1 MQKVYQFCLVFI
13 FTYKA
18 FANDKKERSS
28 VSVFS
33 TKRFGSLGFYLY
45 LCTKFR
51 QKMKKSVIA
60 LLAMTFTALT
70 ANGQASKTVSLKV
83 IETSDVHG
91 HFFPYDF
98 MEKKPIKGTLVRASS
113 YINKQRQQYG
123 DRLLLIDNGDILQGQ
138 PCVYWSNY
146 VMPENENLAAKVIN
160 YMKYDA
166 ETVGNHDVE
175 PGQKVYD
182 KWIREVRCP
191 LLGANIV
198 KARATSMT
206 STASKASKEDIY
218 EGLKP
223 YSVHYKDGVKI
234 VVIGMLTPAI
244 PNWLNKSIWKGI
256 EFEEMVSCAKKW
268 MKFIRETE
276 KPDLVFGLFHSG
288 LNGGIKTDDYE
299 ENATE
304 AVAREVPGFDII
316 FFGHDHQVHNEWV
329 TNVEGQR
336 VLCIDPSCYVK
347 NVAEAQIEL
356 TYEKGHLTKKEIK
369 GEIVSVLDE
378 EIDQQMLTH
387 FQPTIDQVKAYVDRK
402 IGRFEH
408 PIYTRESFFGNSAFT
423 DLIHNLQ
430 LQISKANVS
439 FNAPLS
445 FNTVIQAGDVTQG
458 DMFKLYRFENLLFV
472 LRMTGE
478 EIRKHLEFSYDMW
491 TNTMT
496 SPEEHALRLNDA
508 SKEDQQRTGF
518 QYYTFNFDSAA
529 GIDYEVDLTK
539 PDGEKV
545 KILSMSDGTPF
556 DEKKWYKVVMN
567 SYRANGGGEL
577 LTRGAGIPK
586 DSLEGRVLFHTD
598 LDQRHYL
605 TEEIQRMGTID
616 PQPNHNWKFTPE
628 AWVQPALARDRKQL
642 FGE

>member
-1 MQKVYQFCLVFI
+1 
-13 FTYKA
+13 
-18 FANDKKERSS
+18 
-28 VSVFS
+28 
-33 TKRFGSLGFYLY
+33 
-45 LCTKFR
+45 
-51 QKMKKSVIA
+51 MKKV
-60 LLAMTFTALT
+60 LLSTIILMSLT
-70 ANGQASKTVSLKV
+70 CCPSAQSATKKVRLKV

-98 MEKKPIKGTLVRASS
+98 MEKKPIKGTLVRANT
-113 YINKQRQQYG
+113 YINKQRREYG
-123 DRLLLIDNGDILQGQ
+123 DNLLLIDNGDILQGQ

-146 VMPENENLAAKVIN
+146 VMPEDENLAAQVIN

-166 ETVGNHDVE
+166 ETVGNHDIE
-175 PGQKVYD
+175 PGHKVYD

-198 KARATSMT
+198 KETDKNGPANPKS
-206 STASKASKEDIY
+206 IY
-218 EGLKP
+218 TGLKP

-234 VVIGMLTPAI
+234 CIIGLLTPAI

-268 MKFIRETE
+268 MKYIQETE
-276 KPDLVFGLFHSG
+276 HPDLIFGLFHSG
-288 LNGGIKTDDYE
+288 LDGGIDTPEYS
-299 ENATE
+299 ENATA

-316 FFGHDHQVHNEWV
+316 FFGHDHQVHKEWI
-329 TNVEGQR
+329 TNKDGQK

-347 NVAEAQIEL
+347 NVAEAEIEL
-356 TYEKGHLTKKEIK
+356 TYENGRLKEKDIE

-378 EIDQQMLTH
+378 EIDEQMLSH
-387 FQPTIDQVKAYVDRK
+387 FQPAIDKVKEYVDRK
-402 IGRFEH
+402 IGKFEK
-408 PIYTRESFFGNSAFT
+408 PIYTRDSFFGNSSFT

-430 LQISKANVS
+430 LQISKADIS

-445 FNTVIQAGDVTQG
+445 FNSVIKAGDVTQG

-496 SPEEHALRLNDA
+496 SPDDHALRLNEG
-508 SKEDQQRTGF
+508 SKDDQQRTGF
-518 QYYTFNFDSAA
+518 EYYTFNFDSAC

-539 PDGEKV
+539 PNGEKV
-545 KILSMSDGTPF
+545 RILQMSDGQPF

-586 DSLEGRVLFHTD
+586 DSLESRVIFHTD

-605 TEEIQRMGTID
+605 TEEIKRMGVVD
-616 PQPNHNWKFTPE
+616 PEPNHNWKFVPE
-628 AWVQPALARDRKQL
+628 AWAKPALERDRKLL
-642 FGE
+642 FGR

>member
-1 MQKVYQFCLVFI
+1 
-13 FTYKA
+13 
-18 FANDKKERSS
+18 
-28 VSVFS
+28 
-33 TKRFGSLGFYLY
+33 
-45 LCTKFR
+45 
-51 QKMKKSVIA
+51 MKKLFA
-60 LLAMTFTALT
+60 LAFTLLLLQSTDIMAAT
-70 ANGQASKTVSLKV
+70 KTIKLKV

-98 MEKKPIKGTLVRASS
+98 MEKKPIKGTLVRANT
-113 YINKQRQQYG
+113 YINKQRAQYG
-123 DRLLLIDNGDILQGQ
+123 DNLLLIDNGDILQGQ

-146 VMPENENLAAKVIN
+146 VMPVDENLAATVIN

-166 ETVGNHDVE
+166 ETVGNHDIE
-175 PGQKVYD
+175 PGHKVYD

-198 KARATSMT
+198 REECKDGP
-206 STASKASKEDIY
+206 ASFASIY
-218 EGLKP
+218 TGLKP

-244 PNWLNKSIWKGI
+244 PNWLNKSTWKGM
-256 EFEEMVSCAKKW
+256 EFQEMVRCAKKW
-268 MKFIRETE
+268 VKYIQEQER
-276 KPDLVFGLFHSG
+276 PDLIFGLFHSG
-288 LNGGIKTDDYE
+288 MNGGIKTDGYE

-329 TNVEGQR
+329 TNKAGQK
-336 VLCIDPSCYVK
+336 VLIIDPSCYVK
-347 NVAEAQIEL
+347 NVAEAEIEL
-356 TYEKGHLTKKEIK
+356 TYVNGHLTKKDIK
-369 GEIVSVLDE
+369 GEIISVLDE
-378 EIDQQMLTH
+378 DIDQQMLSH
-387 FQPTIDQVKAYVDRK
+387 FQPKIDEIRQYVDRK
-402 IGRFEH
+402 IGYFEN
-408 PIYTRESFFGNSAFT
+408 PIYTRDSFFGNSAFI

-430 LQISKANVS
+430 LQISKADIS

-445 FNTVIQAGDVTQG
+445 FNAVINAGDVTQG

-478 EIRKHLEFSYDMW
+478 EIHKYLEFSYDMW
-491 TNTMT
+491 VNTMT
-496 SPEEHALRLNDA
+496 SPSDHALLLNDA

-518 QYYTFNFDSAA
+518 LHYTFNFDSAS

-539 PDGEKV
+539 PDGKKV
-545 KILSMSDGTPF
+545 RILQMSNGQPF
-556 DEKKWYKVVMN
+556 DEKKWYKVVTN

-586 DSLEGRVLFHTD
+586 DSLEGRVLFNTD
-598 LDQRHYL
+598 MDQRYYL
-605 TEEIQRMGTID
+605 TEEIKKLGTVN
-616 PQPNHNWKFTPE
+616 PQPNHNWRFVPE
-628 AWVQPALARDRKQL
+628 EWVKPALERDRKIL

>member
-1 MQKVYQFCLVFI
+1 MRITRVL
-13 FTYKA
+13 TLA
-18 FANDKKERSS
+18 A
-28 VSVFS
+28 
-33 TKRFGSLGFYLY
+33 T
-45 LCTKFR
+45 
-51 QKMKKSVIA
+51 
-60 LLAMTFTALT
+60 LLTTTLPVATT
-70 ANGQASKTVSLKV
+70 QAATRTVTLKV

-91 HFFPYDF
+91 HFFPHDF
-98 MEKKPIKGTLVRASS
+98 MENRPLTGTLSRAST
-113 YINKQRQQYG
+113 YINQQRQKYG

-146 VMPENENLAAKVIN
+146 VMPDNENLSAAVVN
-160 YMKYDA
+160 YLRYDA

-175 PGQKVYD
+175 PGHKVYD

-198 KARATSMT
+198 Q
-206 STASKASKEDIY
+206 KEQPSAHMLNGRPY
-218 EGLKP
+218 EVYNGLKP

-234 VVIGMLTPAI
+234 CVLGMLTPSI
-244 PNWLNKSIWKGI
+244 PHWLNESIWKGM
-256 EFEEMVSCAKKW
+256 EFLEMVSCAKKW
-268 MKFIRETE
+268 VKYIKEHE
-276 KPDLVFGLFHSG
+276 QPNLIFGLFHSG
-288 LNGGIKTDDYE
+288 RDGGIVDDNGAE
-299 ENATE
+299 ENATA

-329 TNVEGQR
+329 TNKEGQR
-336 VLCIDPSCYVK
+336 VLIIDPSCYVQ
-347 NVAEAQIEL
+347 NVAEAEIKL
-356 TYEKGHLTKKEIK
+356 TFTNGHLTKKDIK
-369 GEIVSVLDE
+369 GSIVSVRDE
-378 EIDQQMLTH
+378 QVDQQMVSHFQKEIDQ
-387 FQPTIDQVKAYVDRK
+387 INSYVSRK

-408 PIYTRESFFGNSAFT
+408 PIYTRESFFGNAAFT

-430 LQISKANVS
+430 MQISKADIS

-445 FNTVIQAGDVTQG
+445 FNTVINAGDVTQA

-496 SPEEHALRLNDA
+496 SPDDHALRLNDD

-518 QYYTFNFDSAA
+518 QYYTFNFDSAC

-539 PDGEKV
+539 PDGQKV
-545 KILSMSDGTPF
+545 RILQMSDGRPF
-556 DEKKWYKVVMN
+556 DEKRWYKVVMN

-577 LTRGAGIPK
+577 LTHGAGIPK
-586 DSLEGRVLFHTD
+586 DSLASRVLFHTEK
-598 LDQRHYL
+598 DQRHYL
-605 TEEIQRMGTID
+605 TQEIERMGTVD
-616 PQPNHNWKFTPE
+616 PQPNHNWRFVPE
-628 AWVQPALARDRKQL
+628 EWVKPALERDRKQL

>member
-1 MQKVYQFCLVFI
+1 
-13 FTYKA
+13 
-18 FANDKKERSS
+18 
-28 VSVFS
+28 
-33 TKRFGSLGFYLY
+33 
-45 LCTKFR
+45 
-51 QKMKKSVIA
+51 MKKIFA
-60 LLAMTFTALT
+60 LAALIIFSNT
-70 ANGQASKTVSLKV
+70 IIVARQDIKTIHLKV

-91 HFFPYDF
+91 HFFPHDF
-98 MEKKPIKGTLVRASS
+98 MENRPLTGTLSRANT
-113 YINKQRQQYG
+113 YINRQRQQYG

-146 VMPENENLAAKVIN
+146 VMPEDENLAASVIN

-166 ETVGNHDVE
+166 ETVGNHDIE
-175 PGQKVYD
+175 PGHKVYD

-198 KARATSMT
+198 TKQEPTDGRPYQVY
-206 STASKASKEDIY
+206 D
-218 EGLKP
+218 GLMP

-234 VVIGMLTPAI
+234 CVLGMLTPSI
-244 PNWLNKSIWKGI
+244 PHWLNRDIWKGM
-256 EFEEMVSCAKKW
+256 EFLEMVACAKKW
-268 MKFIRETE
+268 VKYIKENE
-276 KPDLVFGLFHSG
+276 QPDLIFGLFHSG
-288 LNGGIKTDDYE
+288 LEGGIIDDKGAE
-299 ENATE
+299 ENATA

-316 FFGHDHQVHNEWV
+316 FFGHDHQVHNEWI
-329 TNVEGQR
+329 TNIEGQR
-336 VLCIDPSCYVK
+336 VLIIDPSCYVQ
-347 NVAEAQIEL
+347 NVAEAELVL
-356 TYEKGHLTKKEIK
+356 TYKNGHLVKKDIK
-369 GEIVSVLDE
+369 GQIVSVRDE
-378 EIDQQMLTH
+378 QIDQQMVNH
-387 FQPTIDQVKAYVDRK
+387 FQPQIEAAKKYVARR

-430 LQISKANVS
+430 MKISGADIS

-445 FNTVIQAGDVTQG
+445 FNTVINAGDVTQA

-478 EIRKHLEFSYDMW
+478 EIRKHLEYSYDMW

-496 SPEEHALRLNDA
+496 SPEDHALRLNED

-518 QYYTFNFDSAA
+518 QYYTFNFDSAC

-539 PDGEKV
+539 PDGQKV
-545 KILSMSDGTPF
+545 HILKMSNGQPF

-577 LTRGAGIPK
+577 LTHGAGIPK
-586 DSLEGRVLFHTD
+586 DYPCSLVLFHSE

-605 TEEIQRMGTID
+605 TKEIERMGTIN
-616 PQPNHNWKFTPE
+616 PHPNHNWRFIPE
-628 AWVQPALARDRKQL
+628 EWAKPALERDRKQL

>member
-1 MQKVYQFCLVFI
+1 
-13 FTYKA
+13 
-18 FANDKKERSS
+18 
-28 VSVFS
+28 
-33 TKRFGSLGFYLY
+33 
-45 LCTKFR
+45 
-51 QKMKKSVIA
+51 MKKLVI
-60 LLAMTFTALT
+60 LLIAMIVTTLPSQ
-70 ANGQASKTVSLKV
+70 GQATKTVRLKV

-98 MEKKPIKGTLVRASS
+98 MEKKPLKGTLVRANS
-113 YINKQRQQYG
+113 YISKQRAAYG
-123 DRLLLIDNGDILQGQ
+123 DNLLLIDNGDILQGQ

-146 VMPENENLAAKVIN
+146 VMPENENLAASVIN
-160 YMKYDA
+160 YMRYDA
-166 ETVGNHDVE
+166 ETVGNHDIE
-175 PGQKVYD
+175 PGHKVYD

-198 KARATSMT
+198 KEEYKNGEARPS
-206 STASKASKEDIY
+206 SIY
-218 EGLKP
+218 DGLQP

-234 VVIGMLTPAI
+234 CVIGMLTPAI

-268 MKFIRETE
+268 VKYIQETE
-276 KPDLVFGLFHSG
+276 KPDLLFGLFHSG
-288 LNGGIKTDDYE
+288 LDSGIKTDEYE
-299 ENATE
+299 ENATA

-316 FFGHDHQVHNEWV
+316 FFGHDHQD
-329 TNVEGQR
+329 GGK
-336 VLCIDPSCYVK
+336 VLLIDPSCYVK
-347 NVAEAQIEL
+347 NIAEAEITL
-356 TYEKGHLTKKEIK
+356 TYEKGHLTKKDIK

-378 EIDQQMLTH
+378 DIDQKMLDH
-387 FQPTIDQVKAYVDRK
+387 FQPKIDEIKQYVDRK
-402 IGRFEH
+402 IGRFEN

-430 LQISKANVS
+430 LQISKADIS

-445 FNTVIQAGDVTQG
+445 FNTVIQAGDVTQA

-478 EIRKHLEFSYDMW
+478 EVRKHLEFSYDMW

-496 SPEEHALRLNDA
+496 SPEDHALRLNDE
-508 SKEDQQRTGF
+508 SKDDQQRTGF

-539 PDGEKV
+539 PDGQKV
-545 KILSMSDGTPF
+545 KILQMSDGQPF

-586 DSLEGRVLFHTD
+586 DSLESRVIFNTD

-605 TEEIQRMGTID
+605 TEEIRKMGTVN
-616 PQPNHNWKFTPE
+616 PQPNHNWKFVPE
-628 AWVQPALARDRKQL
+628 DWAKPALERDRILL
-642 FGE
+642 FGK

>member
-1 MQKVYQFCLVFI
+1 
-13 FTYKA
+13 
-18 FANDKKERSS
+18 
-28 VSVFS
+28 
-33 TKRFGSLGFYLY
+33 
-45 LCTKFR
+45 
-51 QKMKKSVIA
+51 MKKV
-60 LLAMTFTALT
+60 LLSTIILMSLT
-70 ANGQASKTVSLKV
+70 YCPSAQSATKKVRLKV

-98 MEKKPIKGTLVRASS
+98 MEKKPIKGTLVRANT
-113 YINKQRQQYG
+113 YINKQRREYG
-123 DRLLLIDNGDILQGQ
+123 DNLLLIDNGDILQGQ

-146 VMPENENLAAKVIN
+146 VMPEDENLAAQVIN

-166 ETVGNHDVE
+166 ETVGNHDIE
-175 PGQKVYD
+175 PGHKVYD

-198 KARATSMT
+198 KEADKNGPANPKS
-206 STASKASKEDIY
+206 IY
-218 EGLKP
+218 TGLKP
-223 YSVHYKDGVKI
+223 YSVHYRDGVKI
-234 VVIGMLTPAI
+234 CIIGLLTPAI

-268 MKFIRETE
+268 MKYIQETE
-276 KPDLVFGLFHSG
+276 HPDLVFGLFHSG
-288 LNGGIKTDDYE
+288 LDGGIDTPEYS
-299 ENATE
+299 ENATA

-316 FFGHDHQVHNEWV
+316 FFGHDHQVHKEWI
-329 TNVEGQR
+329 TNKDGQK

-347 NVAEAQIEL
+347 NVAKAEIEL
-356 TYEKGHLTKKEIK
+356 TYENGRLKEKDIE

-378 EIDQQMLTH
+378 EIDEQMLSH
-387 FQPTIDQVKAYVDRK
+387 FQPAIDKVKEYVDRK
-402 IGRFEH
+402 IGKFEK
-408 PIYTRESFFGNSAFT
+408 PIYTRDSFFGNSSFT

-430 LQISKANVS
+430 LQISKADIS

-445 FNTVIQAGDVTQG
+445 FNSVIKAGDVTQG

-496 SPEEHALRLNDA
+496 SPDDHALRLNEG
-508 SKEDQQRTGF
+508 SKDDQQRTGF
-518 QYYTFNFDSAA
+518 EYYTFNFDSAC

-539 PDGEKV
+539 PNGKKV
-545 KILSMSDGTPF
+545 RILQMSDGQPF

-586 DSLEGRVLFHTD
+586 DSLESRVIFHTD

-605 TEEIQRMGTID
+605 TEEIKRMGVVD
-616 PQPNHNWKFTPE
+616 PEPNHNWKFVPE
-628 AWVQPALARDRKQL
+628 AWAKPALERDRKLL
-642 FGE
+642 FGR

>member
-1 MQKVYQFCLVFI
+1 M
-13 FTYKA
+13 
-18 FANDKKERSS
+18 
-28 VSVFS
+28 
-33 TKRFGSLGFYLY
+33 
-45 LCTKFR
+45 
-51 QKMKKSVIA
+51 
-60 LLAMTFTALT
+60 LLNTNAKT
-70 ANGQASKTVSLKV
+70 ASKTVRMKV

-98 MEKKPIKGTLVRASS
+98 MEKKPLKGTLVRANT

-123 DRLLLIDNGDILQGQ
+123 DNLLLIDNGDILQGQ
-138 PCVYWSNY
+138 PCVYWTNY
-146 VMPENENLAAKVIN
+146 VMPEDENLAASVIN

-166 ETVGNHDVE
+166 ETVGNHDIE
-175 PGQKVYD
+175 PGHKVYD

-198 KARATSMT
+198 KEGTTSKN
-206 STASKASKEDIY
+206 SPASLASIY
-218 EGLKP
+218 DGLQP

-234 VVIGMLTPAI
+234 CIIGMLTPAI

-268 MKFIRETE
+268 VKYIQEKE
-276 KPDLVFGLFHSG
+276 KPDLLFGLFHSG
-288 LNGGIKTDDYE
+288 KDGGISTEEYE
-299 ENATE
+299 ENATA
-304 AVAREVPGFDII
+304 AVAYEVPGFDII
-316 FFGHDHQVHNEWV
+316 FFGHDHQVHNEWI
-329 TNVEGQR
+329 TNKEGKR
-336 VLCIDPSCYVK
+336 VLIIDPSCYVK
-347 NVAEAQIEL
+347 NIAEAEIEL
-356 TYEKGHLTKKEIK
+356 TYKKGKLTKKTIN

-378 EIDQQMLTH
+378 EIDQEMLAYFTP
-387 FQPTIDQVKAYVDRK
+387 QIDAVKQYVDRR
-402 IGRFEH
+402 IGRFEN
-408 PIYTRESFFGNSAFT
+408 PIYTRDSFFGNSAFT

-430 LQISKANVS
+430 LQISKADIS

-445 FNTVIQAGDVTQG
+445 FNSVIKAGDVTQG

-491 TNTMT
+491 GNTMT
-496 SPEEHALRLNDA
+496 SPEDHALRLNDGA
-508 SKEDQQRTGF
+508 KEDQQRTGF

-545 KILSMSDGTPF
+545 RILQMSNGEPF
-556 DEKKWYKVVMN
+556 DEHKWYKVVMN

-586 DSLEGRVLFHTD
+586 DSLESRVLFHTD
-598 LDQRHYL
+598 MDQRHYL
-605 TEEIQRMGTID
+605 TEEIMKMGTIN
-616 PQPNHNWKFTPE
+616 PQPNNNWKFVPE
-628 AWVQPALARDRKQL
+628 EWTKPALERDRKQL
-642 FGE
+642 FGK

>member
-1 MQKVYQFCLVFI
+1 
-13 FTYKA
+13 
-18 FANDKKERSS
+18 
-28 VSVFS
+28 
-33 TKRFGSLGFYLY
+33 
-45 LCTKFR
+45 
-51 QKMKKSVIA
+51 MKKFFLTSIAVITMMLSA
-60 LLAMTFTALT
+60 TAQT
-70 ANGQASKTVSLKV
+70 ATKTVRLKV

-113 YINKQRQQYG
+113 YINKQREKYG
-123 DRLLLIDNGDILQGQ
+123 DNLLLIDNGDILQGQ
-138 PCVYWSNY
+138 PCVYWTNY
-146 VMPENENLAAKVIN
+146 VMPEDENLAASVIN

-175 PGQKVYD
+175 PGHKVYD

-198 KARATSMT
+198 KEEYKNGEADPNS
-206 STASKASKEDIY
+206 IY
-218 EGLKP
+218 TGLKP

-234 VVIGMLTPAI
+234 VIIGMLTPAI

-268 MKFIRETE
+268 IKYIQDYER
-276 KPDLVFGLFHSG
+276 PDLIFGLFHSG
-288 LNGGIKTDDYE
+288 LNGGIKTDEYE
-299 ENATE
+299 EDATE
-304 AVAREVPGFDII
+304 SVAKEVPGFDII
-316 FFGHDHQVHNEWV
+316 FFGHDHQVHNEWI
-329 TNVEGQR
+329 TNKAGKK

-347 NVAEAQIEL
+347 NVAEADITL
-356 TYEKGHLTKKEIK
+356 TYKNGHLTKKDIK

-378 EIDQQMLTH
+378 DIDQQMLNH
-387 FQPTIDQVKAYVDRK
+387 FQPTIDKVKTYVDRK
-402 IGRFEH
+402 IGYFES

-430 LQISKANVS
+430 LQISKADIS

-445 FNTVIQAGDVTQG
+445 FNMVIQAGDVTQG
-458 DMFKLYRFENLLFV
+458 DMFKLYRYENLLFV

-491 TNTMT
+491 GNTMT
-496 SPEEHALRLNDA
+496 SPNDHALRLNEA
-508 SKEDQQRTGF
+508 SQDDQQRTGF

-539 PDGEKV
+539 PDGQKV
-545 KILSMSDGTPF
+545 KILQMSNGQPF

-586 DSLEGRVLFHTD
+586 DSLDSRVIWHTD

-605 TEEIQRMGTID
+605 TEEIRKQGTVN
-616 PQPNHNWKFTPE
+616 PQPNHNWRFVPE
-628 AWVQPALARDRKQL
+628 EWVKPALERDRKIL
-642 FGE
+642 FGQ